1 MPGNQFKRDPYYD
14 DFDPAKDYHKIL
26 FKAWTTCSSR
36 ELTGLQSILQN
47 QVSKFGEHFFKEGS
61 SVIPGQLSYFS
72 NFYCIQ
78 VEENFLGVP
87 ISLYLDNLVGKVL
100 TGETSGVE
108 ASKKVIRSNESEN
121 NNTTLYLS
129 YVGSGT
135 QSNESISFLDGEN
148 LLTKTVVP
156 YGNTNIG
163 VVIGVAR
170 TISEDALRLVLPW
183 ESLKV
188 HTLLEVILFA

>member
-1 MPGNQFKRDPYYD
+1 M
-14 DFDPAKDYHKIL
+14 
-26 FKAWTTCSSR
+26 
-36 ELTGLQSILQN
+36 
-47 QVSKFGEHFFKEGS
+47 
-61 SVIPGQLSYFS
+61 
-72 NFYCIQ
+72 
-78 VEENFLGVP
+78 GVP

-108 ASKKVIRSNESEN
+108 AEVKKVIRSNESEN

-163 VVIGVAR
+163 VGQGVAR
-170 TISEDALRLVLPW
+170 TISEDASQIGSAMGITEGTYFIRGYFVRV
-183 ESLKV
+183 ENK
-188 HTLLEVILFA
+188 